1 MHEWKYGSW
10 HNRNIGAANELEE
23 SQSMRDLFV
32 APLVSADDGYA
43 QHFDLGRLHQGQQ
56 RLHIAAARPR
66 TVLIDDDFS
75 RLLRECW
82 ATGNQQERNQ

>member
-43 QHFDLGRLHQGQQ
+43 QHFDMGRL
-56 RLHIAAARPR
+56 
-66 TVLIDDDFS
+66 
-75 RLLRECW
+75 
-82 ATGNQQERNQ
+82 N